1 MVKNTKLNLSSS
13 PEIATTPLS
22 LPDQCF
28 LVSNYNISCCSW
40 SSFPQFHPLNSG
52 RIRVLVE
59 HGSEWLSLPLEPKA
73 RSEVVMRLA
82 PGLGAWALL
91 EEARDP

>member
-1 MVKNTKLNLSSS
+1 M
-13 PEIATTPLS
+13 
-22 LPDQCF
+22 
-28 LVSNYNISCCSW
+28 
-40 SSFPQFHPLNSG
+40 
-52 RIRVLVE
+52 E
-59 HGSEWLSLPLEPKA
+59 HGSERLSLPLEPKA